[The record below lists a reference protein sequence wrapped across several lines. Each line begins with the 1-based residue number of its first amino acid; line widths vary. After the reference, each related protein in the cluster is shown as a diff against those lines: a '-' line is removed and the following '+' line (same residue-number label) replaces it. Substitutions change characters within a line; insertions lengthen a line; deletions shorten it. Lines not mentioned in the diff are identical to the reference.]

1 MIVKINKLKYTPSQV
16 IVLEANAGLKVRDI
30 KKSDMVGKLK
40 ESIIQGLI
48 ILGQGKDIT
57 SQQINVLT
65 DCLLYE
71 LKTNKPNITLEEVNL
86 AIEMGCKNKLVEI
99 TTLTMPVMSVV
110 NILKFINFYLENV
123 RKEVLSEKRKIEEQE
138 ENKISEIEREA
149 KIKAFEQEIGA
160 ALLMTP
166 EQIDSL
172 PTGLKA
178 AYYRHLESR
187 GDSKITDA
195 QKWAIWREC
204 EKKVPQVQKSEL
216 GAFGDILHENKK
228 REAKI
233 KELCQS
239 MAFEHLVK

>member
-48 ILGQGKDIT
+48 ILGQGKEIT

-71 LKTNKPNITLEEVNL
+71 LKTNKPNLTLEEVNL

-123 RKEVLSEKRKIEEQE
+123 RKEVLSEKRK
-138 ENKISEIEREA
+138 
-149 KIKAFEQEIGA
+149 
-160 ALLMTP
+160 
-166 EQIDSL
+166 D
-172 PTGLKA
+172 
-178 AYYRHLESR
+178 
-187 GDSKITDA
+187 
-195 QKWAIWREC
+195 
-204 EKKVPQVQKSEL
+204 
-216 GAFGDILHENKK
+216 
-228 REAKI
+228 
-233 KELCQS
+233 
-239 MAFEHLVK
+239 